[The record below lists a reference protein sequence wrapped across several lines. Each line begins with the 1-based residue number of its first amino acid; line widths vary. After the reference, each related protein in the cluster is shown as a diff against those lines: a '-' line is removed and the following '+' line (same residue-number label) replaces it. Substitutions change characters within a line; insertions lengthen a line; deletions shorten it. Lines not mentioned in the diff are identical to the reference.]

1 MVIFAIALRGQL
13 HGPEDNRM
21 PWGGPF
27 DHSGRTVLFLTLALC
42 NYDFF
47 SDLLYFTVKVADGGH
62 QHASLTVVSIATFV
76 APAIAC
82 ALRND
87 FFGEFVRAG
96 SKIKE
101 DLKKHILG
109 GQRIESSLPNTIKF
123 AVLLSL
129 GLLSWTFVLL
139 GTLVLGVNLKLFAL
153 GRFLR
158 FYRNFLLWNGAQD
171 KEEEKAQVV
180 ALNEALFFELTLESV
195 PQICVVIINESL
207 TPGQWSSIAIITL
220 AGSIFSVLNLLW
232 KFAARVHKEKSFA
245 EALRVPVIACS
256 KAQRKDIQ
264 DFEKVPV
271 KRVSFLSRTA
281 SSLRRT
287 ASATTHD
294 ARAQTQP
301 MDDTRHAQLQLARAG
316 AVVAAQAQAQA
327 HPITPGE
334 TPPTA
339 YAL

>member
-1 MVIFAIALRGQL
+1 
-13 HGPEDNRM
+13 M

-101 DLKKHILG
+101 DLKKRILG

-129 GLLSWTFVLL
+129 GLLFWTFVLL
-139 GTLVLGVNLKLFAL
+139 GTLVLGVNMKLFAMH
-153 GRFLR
+153 RFLC
-158 FYRNFLLWNGAQD
+158 FYRKRLLRDGAERSS
-171 KEEEKAQVV
+171 EEQEVLQVV
-180 ALNEALFFELTLESV
+180 ALNEALFFELALDSV
-195 PQICVVIINESL
+195 PEICVVIINESL
-207 TPGQWSSIAIITL
+207 TPSQRWSLLAIITL
-220 AGSIFSVLNLLW
+220 AGSIFSALCLLW
-232 KFAARVHKEKSFA
+232 KFRDRIHKKGFNEG
-245 EALRVPVIACS
+245 LRVPVLACT
-256 KAQRKDIQ
+256 
-264 DFEKVPV
+264 P
-271 KRVSFLSRTA
+271 
-281 SSLRRT
+281 
-287 ASATTHD
+287 
-294 ARAQTQP
+294 
-301 MDDTRHAQLQLARAG
+301 
-316 AVVAAQAQAQA
+316 AQAETIAKFVM
-327 HPITPGE
+327 GE
-334 TPPTA
+334 SEIEHIELKDKPNKWRGHRVGVA
-339 YAL
+339 EIN

>member
-1 MVIFAIALRGQL
+1 M
-13 HGPEDNRM
+13 D
-21 PWGGPF
+21 WGLPLYE
-27 DHSGRTVLFLTLALC
+27 SGRSTLFFSLALC

-47 SDLLYFTVKVADGGH
+47 TDLLYFTVKVADGGY
-62 QHASLTVVSIATFV
+62 QHPSLTVVALATFF

-87 FFGEFVRAG
+87 FFRQFVSAG
-96 SKIKE
+96 SCGSRRASAGSVNKKIKS
-101 DLKKHILG
+101 LLG
-109 GQRIESSLPNTIKF
+109 GEDTWVFSSLTKAIAF
-123 AVLLSL
+123 FGLLSL
-129 GLLSWTFVLL
+129 SFFVLL

-153 GRFLR
+153 DRFLR